1 MSITVIR
8 QVYKAYP
15 TPLIMAPAVSAME
28 NPPTPTPVAA
38 AVVPASL
45 FICGVSGA
53 DSRSGAGVGGGGPGP
68 GDLLLSSLG
77 VLVRNKPVLKSL
89 TRLIGELHGH
99 GGITT
104 WRTMMGHNITRSSYS
119 TNEPTSRATTT
130 QIYPIYC
137 IT

>member
-1 MSITVIR
+1 
-8 QVYKAYP
+8 
-15 TPLIMAPAVSAME
+15 MAPAVSAME

-53 DSRSGAGVGGGGPGP
+53 DSISGAGVGGGGPGT

-89 TRLIGELHGH
+89 TRLIGELQGH
-99 GGITT
+99 GEITT
-104 WRTMMGHNITRSSYS
+104 RRTTMARNKTRSSYS
-119 TNEPTSRATTT
+119 TNESTNRATTT
-130 QIYPIYC
+130 QIYPIYY